1 MQYSY
6 SIAMSLYY
14 DIIHCTK
21 QAKARTAYKLKN
33 CRVRLGRHSNQI
45 CFQCASQATSCQLM
59 GQSPS
64 PSQDCSRVCSHR
76 HNGKSK

>member
-33 CRVRLGRHSNQI
+33 CRVILGRYGN
-45 CFQCASQATSCQLM
+45 
-59 GQSPS
+59 
-64 PSQDCSRVCSHR
+64 
-76 HNGKSK
+76 